1 MTPVELQQCLKELFA
16 IKKDF
21 TLQELEPY
29 VKKYLAV
36 GKTNVAEALLPH
48 VRVHEGIYRS
58 KE

>member
-1 MTPVELQQCLKELFA
+1 LKELFA